1 MSTSPLPSVPVEIL
15 HDLEPSLQDLLN
27 LSVLAA
33 SFEGRPV
40 LAPLVPDLK
49 ESTTSST
56 QRVECIKRIIE
67 YVTKTGNLAMTAF
80 LAALKSTSDSCEGHN
95 RALVLF
101 EDASTDKPSTEQSEL
116 MDILQENAKEL
127 EHLDILLL
135 LPSLLQKSVINND
148 NYRDLKGTYMSH
160 SERAMKLLTFLET
173 RGADGIVEFL
183 ITLQS
188 SPEENHNKIGGRLIS
203 KVQDLIQSKR
213 TGDIDKALLL
223 KLGKLG
229 VNMSAVS
236 RSRSSSSSDAEVPV
250 GPHDRVAVLVRMSGY
265 IKLSSK
271 KPKKQHS
278 PEELKLSNDESIVNW
293 MRDQDYH
300 IIDVTIDLIN
310 KCQSGDYKDYH
321 QVFIEVFDKEVASCC
336 HPKTIIIVYL
346 SGLAYVSQASNTCL
360 LMERSHFLSRSQ
372 DDCITDSHIEIGLK
386 QLPTPYV
393 TIISDTLWRDK
404 KKEEKAPW
412 VNLCSWDT
420 RIAVISSTIEYE
432 DQKSISIERELMKYL
447 ESSLR
452 SWSDDR
458 ECPKISH
465 YQFYQSLVHDKDSDI
480 LSLTITGDVDRIL
493 FGYYNYPYPL
503 FLFGRLLKEEG
514 VIECGCGYYVMGLEP
529 EQEVTVSLPTQ
540 PESIH
545 KAVVQEVTDN
555 TCRVKYNM
563 GTSIQ
568 TNVVHLYVTVPD
580 REKILISTDISDRM
594 KDDIL
599 VSYLNQSSRLDHTK
613 AKGQLRVKQVFEDF
627 EITDQTDSLQSSK
640 VIVSSIELVK
650 SLLERIGHYLLV
662 RNWKNV
668 VQRSKKSHKCFLNNF
683 QTVLLDLRGFE
694 VSSNSEIPSNPAKFA
709 LRNDDKYWKP
719 ASLPAELRI
728 ELKKSYYITAVE
740 LTTTP
745 QMAPNASRLPRLE
758 MSYVDKIPL
767 VKSRYEGSSLSR
779 KTLKIPL
786 ISIDDCKQ
794 HQEYSTFSII
804 KISPLKLDQ
813 SVDRGMFVFNLVI
826 TSTDNEV
833 NYVKD
838 YTILEPLS
846 SIQCIPVPNA
856 DQKIKLDNNGEPLI
870 VSFTN
875 TYDSILLAIDGN
887 APVTCSQLI
896 VYYPENGKPIELF
909 DIELIQNSSR
919 SKELLNPFHPA
930 SGISKT
936 QLKSPKILHE
946 LTLHVKERYPLQVHL
961 YGSRMTEMV
970 GRVDSILELSLN
982 NESPQPL
989 FVTVMCI
996 EKTGKINCMVSQKD
1010 IAPMTKAEDI
1020 FIRLS
1025 LPEGESSTVDTYRV
1039 FVSCSPLQLDSLQ
1052 QLNVMDYFSSHEYQ
1066 LPDLKNLILQEK
1078 DEEWYCYQYTVRVIK

>member
-27 LSVLAA
+27 LSVLAQ

-40 LAPLVPDLK
+40 LAPLVPDIK

-67 YVTKTGNLAMTAF
+67 YVTRTGNLAMTAF
-80 LAALKSTSDSCEGHN
+80 LGALKSTSESCEGHH
-95 RALVLF
+95 RALMLF

-116 MDILQENAKEL
+116 MNILQENAKEL
-127 EHLDILLL
+127 EQLDIILL

-160 SERAMKLLTFLET
+160 SERAKKLLTFLQT

-183 ITLQS
+183 MTLQTS
-188 SPEENHNKIGGRLIS
+188 SEENHNKIGGRLIS
-203 KVQDLIQSKR
+203 KVQDLVQSKR
-213 TGDIDKALLL
+213 TGDIDKTLLL

-236 RSRSSSSSDAEVPV
+236 RSHSSSSEEAQAPA
-250 GPHDRVAVLVRMSGY
+250 GPHDRVAVLVRMSEY
-265 IKLSSK
+265 FEMSSK
-271 KPKKQHS
+271 RSQ
-278 PEELKLSNDESIVNW
+278 EVKLSNDESIVNW
-293 MRDQDYH
+293 LREQDYH
-300 IIDVTIDLIN
+300 IIDITFDLIN
-310 KCQSGDYKDYH
+310 KCQSGEYKDYH
-321 QVFIEVFDKEVASCC
+321 QVLIEIFDKEVASCC

-346 SGLAYVSQASNTCL
+346 TGLAYMTKASKKTCL
-360 LMERSHFLSRSQ
+360 LMDRSHFLSRSQ
-372 DDCITDSHIEIGLK
+372 DDCITDSHIKIGLK

-393 TIISDTLWRDK
+393 TIISDTLWSK
-404 KKEEKAPW
+404 EEKEEKAPW
-412 VNLCSWDT
+412 GNLCSWDSRT
-420 RIAVISSTIEYE
+420 VVISSTIEYE
-432 DQKSISIERELMKYL
+432 DQKSIPIERELMKYL

-465 YQFYQSLVHDKDSDI
+465 YQFYQSLVHGYRDSED
-480 LSLTITGDVDRIL
+480 LPLTIVGDVDRIL

-503 FLFGRLLKEEG
+503 FLFGRLLREEG
-514 VIECGCGYYVMGLEP
+514 KIECGCGYYVMGLEP

-540 PESIH
+540 PEGIH
-545 KAVVQEVTDN
+545 KAVVHEVTDN
-555 TCRVKYNM
+555 TCIVKYNVV
-563 GTSIQ
+563 
-568 TNVVHLYVTVPD
+568 TNIPTDVVHLFVTVPD
-580 REKILISTDISDRM
+580 REKILISTDINDRM

-613 AKGQLRVKQVFEDF
+613 ATGQLKVKQVFEEF
-627 EITDQTDSLQSSK
+627 EITDQTDSLQSPK

-668 VQRSKKSHKCFLNNF
+668 VQRSRKNHKCFLNNF
-683 QTVLLDLRGFE
+683 KTVQLDPRGFQ
-694 VSSNSEIPSNPAKFA
+694 VSSNSEIPNSPAEYA
-709 LRNDDKYWKP
+709 LHDDDKYWKP

-728 ELKKSYYITAVE
+728 EIKKSYYVTAVE

-745 QMAPNASRLPRLE
+745 QMAPNASRLPRVE
-758 MSYVDKIPL
+758 MSYTNKIPL
-767 VKSRYEGSSLSR
+767 VKSRYEGPSVSH
-779 KTLKIPL
+779 KTLMIPL

-794 HQEYSTFSII
+794 RQDHSTFSVI

-826 TSTDNEV
+826 ASTDNEV
-833 NYVKD
+833 NYVQD
-838 YTILEPLS
+838 YTILDPMP

-856 DQKIKLDNNGEPLI
+856 DQQVKLENNGEPLI

-887 APVTCSQLI
+887 APVTCSQLM

-909 DIELIQNSSR
+909 DIELIQQSFSR
-919 SKELLNPFHPA
+919 SKELLNAFHPA
-930 SGISKT
+930 SGISRT
-936 QLKSPKILHE
+936 DLKSPKILHE
-946 LTLHVKERYPLQVHL
+946 LILHINERYPLQVHL
-961 YGSRMTEMV
+961 YGSSMSETMV
-970 GRVDSILELSLN
+970 GKVDSNLELSLN
-982 NESPQPL
+982 NESPQVL

-996 EKTGKINCMVSQKD
+996 EKTGKIDCIVSQKD
-1010 IAPMTKAEDI
+1010 IAPMSISKDT
-1020 FIRLS
+1020 FINLS

-1052 QLNVMDYFSSHEYQ
+1052 QLNVMDYFSSHKYK
-1066 LPDLKNLILQEK
+1066 PPNLKNLILQEK